1 MHQLNPHAEMPFK
14 SKVIG
19 RWPEGENISLPVQ
32 VILKVNIQRK
42 ESKRLASKA
51 QQVVLSADVSRFCE
65 HCDLRRL
72 MLQGE
77 EQVDMSGSSCPELVP
92 AKGSKGRCMCMCA

>member
-51 QQVVLSADVSRFCE
+51 QQVVLLLSADVSRFCE

-72 MLQGE
+72 MLH
-77 EQVDMSGSSCPELVP
+77 SALHC
-92 AKGSKGRCMCMCA
+92 KGRNR